1 VAVAQRVLATE
12 ESRSTITQM
21 KQILEGGLQQN
32 IQTLN
37 RLGTT
42 LSDPA
47 VWDGV
52 LAESFRS
59 QIWPE
64 CKASLENTQR
74 ELNELHQKLQT
85 IAQNIMQAGGNG

>member
-1 VAVAQRVLATE
+1 MPARVLATE
-12 ESRSTITQM
+12 ESRSTITQI
-21 KQILEGGLQQN
+21 KQILDGGLQRD

-42 LSDPA
+42 LSDPN
-47 VWDGV
+47 VWDGT

-64 CKASLENTQR
+64 CKSSLETTQR
-74 ELNELHQKLQT
+74 ELNELQQKLQT
-85 IAQNIMQAGGNG
+85 IAQNIMQAGGNA

>member
-1 VAVAQRVLATE
+1 MPTRVLATE
-12 ESRSTITQM
+12 EARSTITQI
-21 KQILEGGLQQN
+21 KSILDGGLQQN

-42 LSDPA
+42 LSDPN
-47 VWDGV
+47 VWDGT

-64 CKASLENTQR
+64 CKSSLDNSLR
-74 ELNELHQKLQT
+74 ELNELHQKLQQ
-85 IAQNIMQAGGNG
+85 ISQNIMQAGGNA

>member
-1 VAVAQRVLATE
+1 MPQRVLATE
-12 ESRSTITQM
+12 ESRSTITQI
-21 KQILEGGLQQN
+21 KQILDGGLQQN

-42 LSDPA
+42 LSDPN
-47 VWDGV
+47 VWDGT

-64 CKASLENTQR
+64 CKSSLETTQR
-74 ELNELHQKLQT
+74 ELNELQQKLQT
-85 IAQNIMQAGGNG
+85 IAQNIMQAGGNA